1 MSASTLVS
9 AMFALLALCAAGLNV
24 WLFAQRPREPSHL
37 WLAVAAAGVVWLGT
51 GYAALYCADTLA
63 EAERAQLV
71 ALTAALPIVIG
82 FSRFT
87 TAFLQTQPGPLLG
100 IAPLYT
106 LAFVLLPTTYPPFF
120 FTGEMV
126 ERRVEPFGDHYLQA
140 GLTPAAVVVLILF
153 IPLFGELVRHYLRN
167 RDRIEGARLL
177 AFALLFWGLCAATD
191 ILAFLGWLPT
201 MHGMAL
207 GFCVFA
213 FLFTGLLM
221 RRFVAASTRV
231 EASAEALALEVEER
245 TRQLREK
252 DLELAHGARMA
263 TVGALAAGLAHE
275 INDPIAFASSNLN
288 HLAGSWR
295 TTDSATFDE
304 VLGETRDGVE
314 RVRRVVSEL
323 LRLARRAETPE
334 GPVDLREVVA
344 SILPIVQPE
353 ARWRAR
359 ITTQLDP
366 VPPVRGEE
374 RLLGQVVLNLVV
386 NALHSIPEG
395 QPERYTVRIETRFRE
410 GLVML
415 RVEDD
420 GPGIAAEALPHLFDP
435 FAPPRA
441 DLDGAELGL
450 AVTHQL
456 VARHRGRIDVETA
469 PHGTSFTVELPPAP
483 LEQETGAEAMP

>member
-1 MSASTLVS
+1 MGAASLVS

-24 WLFAQRPREPSHL
+24 WLFAQRPREPAHL
-37 WLAVAAAGVVWLGT
+37 WLAVAAAGIVWLGT
-51 GYAALYCADTLA
+51 GYAALYDAATAA
-63 EAERAQLV
+63 EAQRAQLV

-87 TAFLQTQPGPLLG
+87 DAFLQTRPAPLQR

-106 LAFVLLPTTYPPFF
+106 LVVVLVSTLYPPAFF
-120 FTGEMV
+120 SGSIV
-126 ERRVEPFGDHYLQA
+126 ERRVALLDERYLQA
-140 GLTPAAVVVLILF
+140 GIAPLAGVALALF
-153 IPLFGELVRHYLRN
+153 LPLFVEVIASYFRN
-167 RDRIEGARLL
+167 RDRIDGARPLTV
-177 AFALLFWGLCAATD
+177 ALGFWGLCCLND
-191 ILAFLGWLPT
+191 MLAFYGVLPT
-201 MHGMAL
+201 LHGMSL
-207 GFCVFA
+207 GFCLFA
-213 FLFTGLLM
+213 FLFTALLM
-221 RRFVAASTRV
+221 RRFVAAASRV
-231 EASAEALALEVEER
+231 EASAEALSHEVEER
-245 TRQLREK
+245 TRLLREK

-288 HLAGSWR
+288 HLAESWR
-295 TTDSATFDE
+295 STDVTTFDE

-334 GPVDLREVVA
+334 GPVDLRAVV
-344 SILPIVQPE
+344 SSVLPIVQPE

-359 ITTQLDP
+359 IVTQLDP

-386 NALHSIPEG
+386 NAVHSLPEG

-410 GLVML
+410 GLVL
-415 RVEDD
+415 LCVQDD
-420 GPGIAAEALPHLFDP
+420 GPGIAEEALPHLFDP

-441 DLDGAELGL
+441 DLAGAELGL

-456 VARHRGRIDVETA
+456 VARHRGRIDVETS
-469 PHGTSFTVELPPAP
+469 PQGTRFTVELPPAP
-483 LEQETGAEAMP
+483 LEDDAGREASP